1 MSNKKEDHC
10 IHIIMALMSLYMI
23 FSGFYFM
30 YNATEKERIKQ
41 TINSKEMTESYHS
54 SSW

>member
-1 MSNKKEDHC
+1 MSNKKENYC
-10 IHIIMALMSLYMI
+10 VYIIMALMSLYMI

-30 YNATEKERIKQ
+30 YDATEKERIKQ
-41 TINSKEMTESYHS
+41 TINSKEMTESYNN